1 MSNNKTATAA
11 PKATAAPA
19 TAAPATAAP
28 ECPTAKQDI
37 LQDFEAIGKMSK
49 DELVAALATKLGE
62 TNAEKLSAFAD
73 KLIAAAK
80 SKAGS
85 IGDALSALQGTGLK
99 VQVSVSEETLKS
111 LGVVHSKSSWDWKKL
126 AKWAGGGIAVV
137 LVTYG
142 SYRLYISYSKGK
154 AAKAAAASNG
164 TVML

>member
-19 TAAPATAAP
+19 TAAPEAVA
-28 ECPTAKQDI
+28 PTAKQDI

>member
-11 PKATAAPA
+11 PKA

-154 AAKAAAASNG
+154 AKAAAASNG

>member
-11 PKATAAPA
+11 PKATAPEAVAPA
-19 TAAPATAAP
+19 TPATP
-28 ECPTAKQDI
+28 DL
-37 LQDFEAIGKMSK
+37 LQDFDVISKMTK
-49 DELVAALATKLGE
+49 QQLVEALASKLGE
-62 TNAEKLSAFAD
+62 ANAEKLSAFAD

-126 AKWAGGGIAVV
+126 AMWAGGGIAVV

-142 SYRLYISYSKGK
+142 SYKLYVSYSKGK

>member
-1 MSNNKTATAA
+1 MSNNKTATPA
-11 PKATAAPA
+11 PVTAPA
-19 TAAPATAAP
+19 TAATPATTP
-28 ECPTAKQDI
+28 DL
-37 LQDFEAIGKMSK
+37 LQDFDVISKMTK
-49 DELVAALATKLGE
+49 QQLMEALASKLGE
-62 TNAEKLSAFAD
+62 ADATKLSAFAD

-111 LGVVHSKSSWDWKKL
+111 LGVVHTKTSWDWKKL
-126 AKWAGGGIAVV
+126 GMWAAGGVAVV

-142 SYRLYISYSKGK
+142 SYKLYVKYSKGK